1 MDHSDAFPI
10 GMVWFVVRRESSNP
24 NGRSRYRVLSRV
36 SWRLAEAGG
45 LPGWLLTGAHCY
57 NAAHTSPAREE
68 HPHPARRWTMIIP
81 SVHITSDQQIFWQ
94 YGFVKLNETIVTTW
108 AMMIAMT
115 LGSFLITRKFA
126 TERTISR
133 WQSAL
138 EMIVTGIEG
147 QIKEVGLSEPR
158 KYLAFLGTLFL
169 FIGTCSVCI
178 VIPGFTPPTGSLS
191 TTAALALCVFI
202 AVPLFGIREQG
213 IACYLKTY
221 IKPTPIML
229 PFNIISELSRTLALA
244 IRLFGNMM
252 SGVMIVGILL
262 TITPFIFPIVMTL
275 LGLLTG
281 SVQAYIFSILAA
293 VYIAAATSVTKP
305 KPAAEAQPEPSH
317 A

>member
-1 MDHSDAFPI
+1 MI
-10 GMVWFVVRRESSNP
+10 L
-24 NGRSRYRVLSRV
+24 LSV
-36 SWRLAEAGG
+36 
-45 LPGWLLTGAHCY
+45 
-57 NAAHTSPAREE
+57 N
-68 HPHPARRWTMIIP
+68 
-81 SVHITSDQQIFWQ
+81 ITSDQQIYWQ
-94 YGFVKLNETIVTTW
+94 HGFVKLNETIVTTW

-115 LGSFLITRKFA
+115 MCAMLITRRLA
-126 TERTISR
+126 TKRTISR

-138 EMIVTGIEG
+138 EIIVTGIED
-147 QIKEVGLSEPR
+147 QIKEVGLNKPR
-158 KYLAFLGTLFL
+158 KYLSFLGTLFL
-169 FIGTCSVCI
+169 FIGTCSMCI

-202 AVPLFGIREQG
+202 SVPLFGIREQG
-213 IACYLKTY
+213 ISGYLKTY
-221 IKPTPIML
+221 IKPTVIML

-293 VYIAAATSVTKP
+293 VYIAAATSATKP
-305 KPAAEAQPEPSH
+305 MPDVKAQPEPIP